1 MKKLFK
7 FNDTISGST
16 FIIRHV
22 ISIILIAITAF
33 FMGAGIGVENNAS
46 VIIFAFLMSLS
57 IYFNFVTIYKRIN
70 ALFPERLKELMIFI
84 ILGNLSIL
92 LLEGSPIVILINL
105 IFVIFNLILT
115 FKNSNITEHKG

>member
-70 ALFPERLKELMIFI
+70 ALFPEKLKELMIFI
-84 ILGNLSIL
+84 ILGNVSIL
-92 LLEGSPIVILINL
+92 LLDGSPIVILINL

>member
-33 FMGAGIGVENNAS
+33 FMGAGIGVENNSS

-57 IYFNFVTIYKRIN
+57 IYFNIVTIYKRIN

-92 LLEGSPIVILINL
+92 LLEGSPIVILLNL

>member
-33 FMGAGIGVENNAS
+33 FMGAGIGIENNAS

-70 ALFPERLKELMIFI
+70 ALFPEKLKELMIFI
-84 ILGNLSIL
+84 ILGNVSIL
-92 LLEGSPIVILINL
+92 LLDGSPIVILINL

>member
-92 LLEGSPIVILINL
+92 LLEGSPIVILLNL